1 MVLVISIVIVIGFIV
16 IGISSPQILEVFSNS
31 AFAWISDNFGWLY
44 LVVVLGIL
52 IFGFA
57 IALSPYGKIKL
68 GKDTDQPEYS
78 TFSWISML
86 FCAGMG
92 IGLVYWSVAEPASHF
107 LSPPRGLTPMTE
119 EAANAAIQFTYLHW
133 GLHPWGIYAL
143 VGLTL
148 AYSIYRKNRP
158 CLISSIFHPLLKD
171 KQGKV
176 VKNTIDIM
184 ALLLTAIG
192 VATSLGL
199 GTMQVAAGLSGYFG
213 IPNTLTFQILIIV
226 IITVLFLIDAISG
239 LDKGIKIISNFN
251 IIVAIILIIFL
262 IVVGPANT
270 IIKTLFTGI
279 GFYIGDFVK
288 TSFNLRPFGDDSW
301 VKSWTVFY
309 WAWWITWAP
318 FVGTFIARISKG
330 RTIREFILGVL
341 IVPTLFSFVWFAAF
355 GGTMLDFELNQH
367 IEVASEVVGDINFGL
382 FNFYSH
388 LPGSGFVSILT
399 MILIITFFVTSA
411 DSATFVISMFS
422 RKGDLNP
429 DNKIKVVWG
438 IFLGLIAVVLL
449 MSGGLSA
456 VQGISIV
463 VSFPFLFVMVTSAF
477 AFLKDLRS
485 EKNSR
490 QN

>member
-1 MVLVISIVIVIGFIV
+1 
-16 IGISSPQILEVFSNS
+16 
-31 AFAWISDNFGWLY
+31 
-44 LVVVLGIL
+44 
-52 IFGFA
+52 
-57 IALSPYGKIKL
+57 
-68 GKDTDQPEYS
+68 
-78 TFSWISML
+78 
-86 FCAGMG
+86 
-92 IGLVYWSVAEPASHF
+92 
-107 LSPPRGLTPMTE
+107 
-119 EAANAAIQFTYLHW
+119 
-133 GLHPWGIYAL
+133 
-143 VGLTL
+143 
-148 AYSIYRKNRP
+148 
-158 CLISSIFHPLLKD
+158 
-171 KQGKV
+171 
-176 VKNTIDIM
+176 
-184 ALLLTAIG
+184 
-192 VATSLGL
+192 
-199 GTMQVAAGLSGYFG
+199 
-213 IPNTLTFQILIIV
+213 
-226 IITVLFLIDAISG
+226 
-239 LDKGIKIISNFN
+239 
-251 IIVAIILIIFL
+251 VAIILIIFL

-341 IVPTLFSFVWFAAF
+341 IIPTLFSFVWFAAF
-355 GGTMLDFELNQH
+355 GGTLLDFELNQN
-367 IEVASEVVGDINFGL
+367 ISVAAEVVSDINFGL

-429 DNKIKVVWG
+429 DNKIKVIWG
-438 IFLGLIAVVLL
+438 VFLGLIAVVLL